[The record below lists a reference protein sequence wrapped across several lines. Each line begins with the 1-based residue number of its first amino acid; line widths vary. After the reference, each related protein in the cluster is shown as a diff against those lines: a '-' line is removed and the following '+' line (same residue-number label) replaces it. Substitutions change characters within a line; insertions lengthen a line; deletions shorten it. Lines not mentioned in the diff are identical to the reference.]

1 MIIDDGTVLLQNCMD
16 FQKDMQGSCSESCP
30 TSCDANQ
37 IVSIKVEDVSD
48 IEEEEDP
55 LALRY
60 SGIKTEPEVSCMT
73 VCHC

>member
-1 MIIDDGTVLLQNCMD
+1 MIIDKATVLLQTCMV
-16 FQKDMQGSCSESCP
+16 FQKDMQGSCSERCP

-37 IVSIKVEDVSD
+37 IISIKVEDVSD
-48 IEEEEDP
+48 IEEEDP

-60 SGIKTEPEVSCMT
+60 SGIKTEPEVSCMS